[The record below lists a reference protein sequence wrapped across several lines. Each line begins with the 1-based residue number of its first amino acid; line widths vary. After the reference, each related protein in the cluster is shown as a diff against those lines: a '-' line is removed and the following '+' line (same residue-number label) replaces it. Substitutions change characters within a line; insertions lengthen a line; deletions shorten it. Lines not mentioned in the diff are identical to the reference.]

1 MTELMQAID
10 ESAALEMLHETGCT
24 DGLPVIIPTPERVE
38 ALDGFKTALSAARA
52 RGGINLIEVTQD
64 PLLIAPGKWLT

>member
-10 ESAALEMLHETGCT
+10 ESAALEMLHEAGCT

-38 ALDGFKTALSAARA
+38 ALVLATGALQTWPRYC
-52 RGGINLIEVTQD
+52 
-64 PLLIAPGKWLT
+64 